1 MSDDRRWLVGHE
13 DGTHPDWE
21 PVIGLEMHVELDTQ
35 TKMFCGCAVTK
46 GDDPNLHTCPVCLA
60 HPGALPVV
68 NRRAVEYAARIALAL
83 NCTVRPRSVFHRKNY
98 FYPDLPKA
106 YQISQ
111 YDEPLATAGWFD
123 YWVAGERL
131 RCRINRVHMEE
142 DAAKLIHAG
151 GETGRIAGS
160 DYSMVDF
167 NRSGTPLIEIVTE
180 PDIPSPEAAR
190 EFLQQLRATVM
201 ELGVSECT
209 MEEGQVRWDA
219 NMSVRPAGSDA
230 LGTRTEL
237 KNMNS
242 FRYLQQALDAEIPR
256 QIALLEAGETIEQE
270 TLHFDPDT
278 GITTPLRS
286 KEEAH
291 DYRYFPDPDL
301 VPLEIDPAWVEELR
315 ATQPELPAARVER
328 FMRQY
333 GLSRADASVLAPTGA
348 LAGFY
353 EEVVAAGA
361 AAKAAAN
368 WTMGEYLAHLNAA
381 GLEVGH
387 GHVTAERL
395 ARLVMLVE
403 DGTVSTSAAKEV
415 FARMIEER
423 AEPGEVVERHGLGQ
437 ISDSAELEA
446 IVAEVVAASPS
457 QVEQYR
463 GGKQQV
469 LGFFVGR
476 VMKATGGRA
485 NPQLV
490 NELLRRTLDA

>member
-1 MSDDRRWLVGHE
+1 MSEGAPVQSG
-13 DGTHPDWE
+13 WE

-46 GDDPNLHTCPVCLA
+46 GDEPNVHTCPVCLA

-68 NRRAVEYAARIALAL
+68 NKRAVEYAARIALAL
-83 NCTVRPRSVFHRKNY
+83 NCTVRPRNVFHRKNY

-111 YDEPLATAGWFD
+111 YDEPLAGDGWFE
-123 YWVAGERL
+123 YWVGGEKL

-142 DAAKLIHAG
+142 DAAKLVHAG
-151 GETGRIAGS
+151 GETGRISGS

-167 NRSGTPLIEIVTE
+167 NRGGTPLIEIVTE

-190 EFLQQLRATVM
+190 EFLQQLRGLVVA
-201 ELGVSECT
+201 LGVSECT

-219 NMSVRPAGSDA
+219 NVSVRPEGAA
-230 LGTRTEL
+230 ELGTRTEL

-242 FRYLQQALDAEIPR
+242 FRYQQQALEAEIPR
-256 QIALLEAGETIEQE
+256 QVAILEDGGSIEQE

-278 GITTPLRS
+278 GATTPLRS

-291 DYRYFPDPDL
+291 DYRYFPEPDL

-328 FMRQY
+328 FMQQY
-333 GLSRADASVLAPTGA
+333 GLSRADATVIGAGGA

-361 AAKAAAN
+361 GAKPAAN
-368 WTMGEYLAHLNAA
+368 WVMGEYMAHLNAA
-381 GLEVGH
+381 GLEAGH

-395 ARLVMLVE
+395 ARLVKLVE
-403 DGTVSTSAAKEV
+403 EGTVSTSAAKEV
-415 FARMIEER
+415 FALMIEER
-423 AEPGEVVERHGLGQ
+423 AEPEAVVEKHGLGQ
-437 ISDSAELEA
+437 ISDTTELDS
-446 IVAEVVAASPS
+446 VVARVLEECPA

-469 LGFFVGR
+469 LGFLVGQ
-476 VMKATGGRA
+476 VMKASGGRA
-485 NPQLV
+485 NPKLV
-490 NELLRRTLDA
+490 SDLLRRTLDR